1 MLISALFLIG
11 LIIVGFQTMARTIIR
26 TNVAG
31 NGRVNNVLAN
41 SRFQFADTPGP
52 QGAILIRVSVTS
64 DVAQNQYEISADK
77 DFVALEDA
85 VSSVNPPLLDSN
97 PGQEFMVEPGTQ
109 INIDL
114 INNNVA
120 AQNFHT
126 LVEFVPV

>member
-1 MLISALFLIG
+1 
-11 LIIVGFQTMARTIIR
+11 MARTIIR

-31 NGRVNNVLAN
+31 AGRSSNVLAN
-41 SRFQFADTPGP
+41 TRFQFADTPGAT
-52 QGAILIRVSVTS
+52 GTVLIRVSETS

-85 VSSVNPPLLDSN
+85 VASVNPPLLDSN
-97 PGQEFMVEPGTQ
+97 PGQEFVVEPGTQ

-114 INNNVA
+114 INNNVG

-126 LVEFVPV
+126 LVEFLPN